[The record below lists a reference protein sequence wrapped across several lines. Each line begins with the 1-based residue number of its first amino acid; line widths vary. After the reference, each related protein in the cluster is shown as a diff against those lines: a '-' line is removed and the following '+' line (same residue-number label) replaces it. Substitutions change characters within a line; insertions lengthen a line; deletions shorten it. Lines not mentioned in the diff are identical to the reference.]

1 MAFVPAALVAAGIA
15 VLSLIE
21 QPTVTPPI
29 PVNDKFAH
37 GLMYAVLAVAL
48 LIPLFR
54 LPVKRYK
61 SILLT
66 VFATTAYG
74 LLMEALQRFCTLT
87 RSGEIADI
95 VADFLGAILG
105 AGIVVLFAIVHGKWY
120 MVHDK
125 SSL

>member
-87 RSGEIADI
+87 RSGSMTDLLADLVGALVGVTI
-95 VADFLGAILG
+95 VLIWR
-105 AGIVVLFAIVHGKWY
+105 ICTK
-120 MVHDK
+120 
-125 SSL
+125 